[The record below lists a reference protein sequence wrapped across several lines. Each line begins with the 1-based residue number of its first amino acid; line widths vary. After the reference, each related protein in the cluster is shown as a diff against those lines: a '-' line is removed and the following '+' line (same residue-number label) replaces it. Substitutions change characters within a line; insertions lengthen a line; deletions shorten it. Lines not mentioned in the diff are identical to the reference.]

1 MFLTPHDLFVLQDYQ
16 VEIINTEKRFQQEH
30 MTNWIVDSVTAG
42 ITPQQVGVKPQLN
55 DFSYTPVD
63 NLMEDFLNVNSRVV
77 HVFWIILSQFN
88 YDNPGSDKTYTTT

>member
-42 ITPQQVGVKPQLN
+42 ITPQQVGVY
-55 DFSYTPVD
+55 S
-63 NLMEDFLNVNSRVV
+63 
-77 HVFWIILSQFN
+77 
-88 YDNPGSDKTYTTT
+88 